1 VSQDLLRE
9 LATVAEATA
18 VALEPAGH
26 DELLQAVCDATKELF
41 GAAACSIALVEEQSD
56 EIVYRVASG
65 AGAAQVLGLRL
76 PLGRGVAGWVV
87 SSGMPI
93 RVALINPRGGDFY
106 MATSGD

>member
-1 VSQDLLRE
+1 
-9 LATVAEATA
+9 

-26 DELLQAVCDATKELF
+26 DELLQAVCDAAKELF

-65 AGAAQVLGLRL
+65 AGAGASSTAGS
-76 PLGRGVAGWVV
+76 GVAGWVV

-106 MATSGD
+106 MATNGD